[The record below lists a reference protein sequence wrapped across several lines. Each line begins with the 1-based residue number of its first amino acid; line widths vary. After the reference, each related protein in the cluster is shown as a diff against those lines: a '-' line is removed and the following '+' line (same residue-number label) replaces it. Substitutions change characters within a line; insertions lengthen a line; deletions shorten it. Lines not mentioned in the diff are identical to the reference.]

1 MSEKTNFALI
11 IAIWAAGLGAAAQ
24 YAKISVIFDRLDAH
38 YPDAGVALGFVV
50 SIVGFVGIA
59 MGVFAGVFVARIR
72 YRRALLWAMWAGAVF
87 SALQALM
94 PPLPVL
100 LALRAGE
107 GLSHLIM
114 VVAAPTLIAQLSADR
129 HRGLTL
135 TLWSTFFS
143 VAFSLLVALGLPLV
157 DAYGIPALFAA
168 HAVWLAVFAVVL
180 TFMLKPLNIPSPDT
194 ELTLR
199 GLVNEHIAIYRSP
212 FLAAP
217 AMGWLFYTFCF
228 LAILTVLPP
237 FIAADQRVFV
247 MGMMPLVSI
256 GVSMTFGVVLLRFTT
271 AVQVVQIG
279 FLGAVLCMIWLY
291 YAPGAPSACLALAGA
306 FGLVQGASFA
316 SVPQLNKTAQT
327 QARANGA
334 LVQTGNIGNT
344 LGTPVMLAV
353 VAASGYV
360 GLVLITI
367 LGLTAGFFIHVW
379 LSARRK
385 TASI

>member
-180 TFMLKPLNIPSPDT
+180 TLSLI
-194 ELTLR
+194 
-199 GLVNEHIAIYRSP
+199 HI
-212 FLAAP
+212 
-217 AMGWLFYTFCF
+217 
-228 LAILTVLPP
+228 
-237 FIAADQRVFV
+237 
-247 MGMMPLVSI
+247 
-256 GVSMTFGVVLLRFTT
+256 
-271 AVQVVQIG
+271 
-279 FLGAVLCMIWLY
+279 
-291 YAPGAPSACLALAGA
+291 
-306 FGLVQGASFA
+306 
-316 SVPQLNKTAQT
+316 
-327 QARANGA
+327 
-334 LVQTGNIGNT
+334 
-344 LGTPVMLAV
+344 
-353 VAASGYV
+353 
-360 GLVLITI
+360 
-367 LGLTAGFFIHVW
+367 
-379 LSARRK
+379 
-385 TASI
+385 